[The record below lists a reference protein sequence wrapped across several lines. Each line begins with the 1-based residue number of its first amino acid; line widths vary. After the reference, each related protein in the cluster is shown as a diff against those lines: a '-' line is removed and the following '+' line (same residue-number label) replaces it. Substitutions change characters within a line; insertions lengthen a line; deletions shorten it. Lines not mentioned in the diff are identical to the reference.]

1 MRGPLSVF
9 SKGPFPGA
17 QVKDMERGRF
27 LYSSLSAL
35 QRPEKGKRTMDF
47 ISIQSTYRFA
57 EWTNA
62 DKTHRMIQSK
72 EEEVDAPKTV
82 CVYMTLARALTALKN
97 HWLHVSR
104 ISSMNDP
111 LECSFGITMD
121 IPDKE
126 TRKEDL
132 KQQYNDRF
140 GFLCFSERKDSH
152 CLWGQYGDRHRGVV
166 LGFSMDNLQKV
177 EYGQNRVCFQK
188 SVTEETAS
196 RIVQSSVFVKPADW
210 EHEKEWRRFV
220 LKEETV
226 EHDNEWYFPIHPV
239 QLKEV
244 ICGLVVSPYDVH
256 RVNVILSNC
265 GYVGIQTQKMT
276 VSETDYMLHPI

>member
-1 MRGPLSVF
+1 
-9 SKGPFPGA
+9 
-17 QVKDMERGRF
+17 
-27 LYSSLSAL
+27 
-35 QRPEKGKRTMDF
+35 MDF
-47 ISIQSTYRFA
+47 ISIQSTRRYA
-57 EWTNA
+57 EWANA
-62 DKTHRMIQSK
+62 NEEHRMIQSK
-72 EEEVDAPKTV
+72 TEDATAPKIV
-82 CVYMTLARALTALKN
+82 YVYMTLARALTALEN

-111 LECSFGITMD
+111 LECSFGINMD

-152 CLWGQYGDRHRGVV
+152 CLWGQYGDRHRGVA
-166 LGFSMDNLQKV
+166 LGFSIDKLQKV
-177 EYGQNRVCFQK
+177 EYGWNRVCFQK
-188 SVTEETAS
+188 SVDEETAS
-196 RIVQSSVFVKPADW
+196 RIVRSSVCAKPKDW
-210 EHEKEWRRFV
+210 EHEREWRRFV

-226 EHDNEWYFPIHPV
+226 EHNNEWYFPIRPH

-244 ICGLVVSPYDVH
+244 ICGLAVSPYDVH

-265 GYVGIQTQKMT
+265 GYIGIQTKKMT
-276 VSETDYMLHPI
+276 VSETDYMLRPI